1 MIRYRLECAR
11 HHQFE
16 AWFRN
21 SADFDEQAA
30 AGAIECP
37 SCRSRKVSKA
47 LMTPSIGGSG
57 RKVEAKA
64 QAREEPVAPPPVSDR
79 QRLEGELVRVMQQIR
94 REVEAKAEYVGPRFA
109 EEARKI
115 HYEEAPS
122 RGIYGEATPA
132 EAQELSEEGIG
143 VMPLPPLPE
152 DAN

>member
-11 HHQFE
+11 NHQFE

-30 AGAIECP
+30 AGAIACP
-37 SCRSRKVSKA
+37 SCGSLEVAKT
-47 LMTPSIGGSG
+47 LMAPSIAGSG
-57 RKVEAKA
+57 RNDAPQAK
-64 QAREEPVAPPPVSDR
+64 EHVTPPPVNDR

>member
-21 SADFDEQAA
+21 SADFDDQAA
-30 AGAIECP
+30 AGAVACP
-37 SCRSRKVSKA
+37 SCGSRSVSKT
-47 LMTPSIGGSG
+47 LMTPSIAGSG
-57 RKVEAKA
+57 RKVEA
-64 QAREEPVAPPPVSDR
+64 QEPVTPLPVSDR

-115 HYEEAPS
+115 HYEEAPT